1 MIRVLQGIDVVEV
14 TAVAEMCRRH
24 PAFLRETF
32 TDEERAYCDAQADP
46 TPHLAARFAAKEAAL
61 KALGLGL
68 AGPEGIGAL
77 GAVEVVRCPS
87 GRPELRLV
95 GWPAR
100 MASRCSVRQTTVSL
114 SHTAG
119 VAMASVVMVADE
131 PFEEE

>member
-32 TDEERAYCDAQADP
+32 TDEERAYCNAQADP
-46 TPHLAARFAAKEAAL
+46 APHLAARFAAKEAASRRSGGVGRPRGDRC
-61 KALGLGL
+61 LGRG
-68 AGPEGIGAL
+68 GM
-77 GAVEVVRCPS
+77 VRRPS

-100 MASRCSVRQTTVSL
+100 MASRCRWADHGL
-114 SHTAG
+114 A
-119 VAMASVVMVADE
+119 VA
-131 PFEEE
+131 

>member
-14 TAVAEMCRRH
+14 AAVAEMCRRH

-77 GAVEVVRCPS
+77 GAVEVVRRPS

-119 VAMASVVMVADE
+119 VAMASVVMVTDE
-131 PFEEE
+131 PFAEE